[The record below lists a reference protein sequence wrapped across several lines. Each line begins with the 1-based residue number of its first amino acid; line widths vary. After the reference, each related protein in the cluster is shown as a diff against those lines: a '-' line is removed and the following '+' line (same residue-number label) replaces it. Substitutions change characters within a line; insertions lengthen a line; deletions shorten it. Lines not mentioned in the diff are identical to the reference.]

1 MNFLK
6 RAWYS
11 LLYRKKNTLLML
23 LMFFV
28 LGTLVLAG
36 LCIQSASQHSVQQIQ
51 QDVGAEIV
59 ISNVMPYYADYG
71 INGLT
76 LSTVE
81 IASGLTGVTNIEY
94 SSEVEAR
101 HVDFDP
107 IWREEERE
115 LYAENAPTIL
125 VAGEGNSA
133 AAVAFTDGTAAL
145 STGRHINKSDKHMA
159 LIHATLAAHNGL
171 DVGDSITI
179 RSRFVEDVVELKI
192 VGIFTTEEA
201 ADFNM
206 AASQQ
211 PENKIYIT
219 AADSF
224 ALLGGEMV
232 YQGVLTLED
241 PTKAD
246 EYVERI
252 KGFFKPIES
261 EAVCFIRDTEYRS
274 LAGPLS
280 SVQGAAAVMVAALLV
295 MGAVILV
302 LVTLLS
308 MHAREF
314 EMGILLAMGE
324 RKWKI
329 ILQLFIELLVPI
341 LLAVTLSIL
350 PVRTLLPSLGSAVG
364 LREAV
369 FMQAN
374 QVTSLYGAAVLLAA
388 VSTVVPAVKVLRCR
402 PRKILMAVE

>member
-36 LCIQSASQHSVQQIQ
+36 LCIQSASQQSVQQIQ

-107 IWREEERE
+107 IWSEEQSE
-115 LYAENAPTIL
+115 LYAETSPTIL

-133 AAVAFTDGTAAL
+133 AAAAFTDGTAVL
-145 STGRHINKSDKHMA
+145 SAGRHIVKTDKHAA
-159 LIHATLAAHNGL
+159 LVHATLAEHNGL
-171 DVGDSITI
+171 DIGDSITI
-179 RSRFVEDVVELKI
+179 RSRFVEDVVEVKI
-192 VGIFTTEEA
+192 VGIFTTEDA
-201 ADFNM
+201 ADPSM
-206 AASQQ
+206 AAIQQ

-219 AADSF
+219 AADAF

-232 YQGVLTLED
+232 YQGVLKLED

-280 SVQGAAAVMVAALLV
+280 SVQGAAAVMVAAVLV

-308 MHAREF
+308 MHVREH
-314 EMGILLAMGE
+314 EMGVLVAMGE

-329 ILQLFIELLVPI
+329 ILQLFLELLVPI

-350 PVRTLLPSLGSAVG
+350 PVQALLPSLGSAVG

-369 FMQAN
+369 FMQAD
-374 QVTSLYGAAVLLAA
+374 QVTSLYGVSILLAA
-388 VSTVVPAVKVLRCR
+388 VSTVVSAVKVLRCR

>member
-36 LCIQSASQHSVQQIQ
+36 LCIQSASRQSVQQIQ

-81 IASGLTGVTNIEY
+81 IASGLTGISSVEY

-107 IWREEERE
+107 IWSEEQSE
-115 LYAENAPTIL
+115 LYAETSPTVL
-125 VAGEGNSA
+125 LAGEGNTA
-133 AAVAFTDGTAAL
+133 AAEAFTDGTSVL
-145 STGRHINKSDKHMA
+145 SAGRHITKSDKGVA
-159 LIHATLAAHNGL
+159 LIHATLAEHNGL
-171 DVGDSITI
+171 DIGDSITL
-179 RSRFVEDVVELKI
+179 RSRFVEDVVEVQI
-192 VGIFTTEEA
+192 AGIFTTEDA
-201 ADFNM
+201 ADFNL
-206 AASQQ
+206 AATQQ
-211 PENKIYIT
+211 PENKIYIN
-219 AADSF
+219 AADAF
-224 ALLGGEMV
+224 TLLGREMV

-252 KGFFKPIES
+252 KGYFKPIEE

-280 SVQGAAAVMVAALLV
+280 SVQGAAAVMVVAVLV

-308 MHAREF
+308 MHAREH
-314 EMGILLAMGE
+314 EMGILVAMGE

-329 ILQLFIELLVPI
+329 ILQLFLELLVPI
-341 LLAVTLSIL
+341 LAAVTLSIL
-350 PVRTLLPSLGSAVG
+350 PVRALIPMIGEAVG
-364 LREAV
+364 LREAASV
-369 FMQAN
+369 EAGR
-374 QVTSLYGAAVLLAA
+374 VLALYGVSVLLAA
-388 VSTVVPAVKVLRCR
+388 LSAVVSAGKVLRCR

>member
-36 LCIQSASQHSVQQIQ
+36 LCIQNASQQSVQQIQ

-59 ISNVMPYYADYG
+59 ISNVMPYFADYG

-76 LSTVE
+76 MSTVE
-81 IASGLTGVTNIEY
+81 IASGLSGVTSLEY

-107 IWREEERE
+107 IWSEEQSE
-115 LYAENAPTIL
+115 LYAETAPTVL

-252 KGFFKPIES
+252 KGFFKPGEE

-280 SVQGAAAVMVAALLV
+280 SVQGAAAVMVAAVLV

-308 MHAREF
+308 MRAREF
-314 EMGILLAMGE
+314 EMGILLSMGE

-350 PVRTLLPSLGSAVG
+350 PVRALLPSLGSAVG

-369 FMQAN
+369 CMQAD

-388 VSTVVPAVKVLRCR
+388 VSTVISAGKVLRCQ
-402 PRKILMAVE
+402 PKKIMTAVQ

>member
-1 MNFLK
+1 
-6 RAWYS
+6 
-11 LLYRKKNTLLML
+11 ML

-36 LCIQSASQHSVQQIQ
+36 LCIQNASQQSVQQIQ

-81 IASGLTGVTNIEY
+81 IASGLTGVTAVEY

-107 IWREEERE
+107 IWSEEQRE

-125 VAGEGNSA
+125 AAGEGNSA
-133 AAVAFTDGTAAL
+133 AAEAFTDGTAVL
-145 STGRHINKSDKHMA
+145 SAGRHITKLDKHMA
-159 LIHATLAAHNGL
+159 LIHATLAEHNGL
-171 DVGDSITI
+171 DIGDSITI
-179 RSRFVEDVVELKI
+179 RSRFVEDVVEVKI
-192 VGIFTTEEA
+192 VGIFTTEDA
-201 ADFNM
+201 ADPNM

-219 AADSF
+219 AADAF
-224 ALLGGEMV
+224 ALLGREMV

-252 KGFFKPIES
+252 KGFFKPSEE

-280 SVQGAAAVMVAALLV
+280 SVQGAAAVMVAAVLV

-369 FMQAN
+369 FMQAD

-388 VSTVVPAVKVLRCR
+388 VSTVVSAVKVLRCR

>member
-11 LLYRKKNTLLML
+11 LLYRKKNTMLML

-36 LCIQSASQHSVQQIQ
+36 LCIQNASQQSVQQIQ

-71 INGLT
+71 VNGLT

-115 LYAENAPTIL
+115 LYAENATTVL
-125 VAGEGNSA
+125 AAGEGNTA
-133 AAVAFTDGTAAL
+133 AAGAFTGGTAVL
-145 STGRHINKSDKHMA
+145 SAGRHIVKTDKHAA
-159 LIHATLAAHNGL
+159 LVHATLAEHNGL
-171 DVGDSITI
+171 DVGDTITI
-179 RSRFVEDVVELKI
+179 RSRFVEDMVEVKI
-192 VGIFTTEEA
+192 VGIFTTEDA
-201 ADFNM
+201 ADLSM
-206 AASQQ
+206 SAIQQ

-219 AADSF
+219 AADAF
-224 ALLGGEMV
+224 TLLGREMV
-232 YQGVLTLED
+232 YQGVLTLDD

-261 EAVCFIRDTEYRS
+261 EAVCFIRDTKYRS

-280 SVQGAAAVMVAALLV
+280 SVQGAAAVMVAAVLV

-308 MHAREF
+308 MHAREY

-324 RKWKI
+324 QKWKI
-329 ILQLFIELLVPI
+329 ILQLFLELLVPV
-341 LLAVTLSIL
+341 LAAVTLSIPPVQAML
-350 PVRTLLPSLGSAVG
+350 PMLGDAVG
-364 LREAV
+364 LREAAY
-369 FMQAN
+369 MQTDH
-374 QVTSLYGAAVLLAA
+374 VLSLYGAAVLLAA
-388 VSTVVPAVKVLRCR
+388 VSTVVSAVKVLRCR

>member
-36 LCIQSASQHSVQQIQ
+36 LCIQNASQQSVQQIQ

-59 ISNVMPYYADYG
+59 ISNVMPHYADYG
-71 INGLT
+71 PNGLT

-81 IASGLTGVTNIEY
+81 IASGLTGITGTEY
-94 SSEVEAR
+94 SSELEALPG
-101 HVDFDP
+101 DFEP
-107 IWREEERE
+107 IWDEEQKA
-115 LYAENAPTIL
+115 LYNDSIDSIL
-125 VAGEGNSA
+125 VAGEGNTA
-133 AAVAFTDGTAAL
+133 AAEAFTAGTSVL
-145 STGRHINKSDKHMA
+145 SEGRHIVKTDKSMA
-159 LIHATLAAHNGL
+159 LIHATLAEKNGL
-171 DVGDSITI
+171 HIGDAITI
-179 RSRFVEDVVELKI
+179 RSHFVDDTVELKI
-192 VGIFTTEEA
+192 AGIYTTQDAAEEGRA
-201 ADFNM
+201 PFE
-206 AASQQ
+206 Q

-252 KGFFKPIES
+252 QGFFKPSES

-280 SVQGAAAVMVAALLV
+280 SVQGAAAVMVIAVLV

-324 RKWKI
+324 QKWKI
-329 ILQLFIELLVPI
+329 ILQLFLELLVPV
-341 LLAVTLSIL
+341 LAAVTLSIPPVQAML
-350 PVRTLLPSLGSAVG
+350 PMLGDAVG
-364 LREAV
+364 LREAAY
-369 FMQAN
+369 MQTDH
-374 QVTSLYGAAVLLAA
+374 VLSLYGAAVLLAA
-388 VSTVVPAVKVLRCR
+388 VSTVVSAVKVLRCR

>member
-36 LCIQSASQHSVQQIQ
+36 LCIQNASQQSVQQIQ

-133 AAVAFTDGTAAL
+133 AAEAFTDGTAVL
-145 STGRHINKSDKHMA
+145 SAGRHITKLDKHMA
-159 LIHATLAAHNGL
+159 LIHATLAEHNGL
-171 DVGDSITI
+171 DIGDSITI
-179 RSRFVEDVVELKI
+179 RSRFVEDVVEVKI
-192 VGIFTTEEA
+192 VGIFTTEDA
-201 ADFNM
+201 ADPNM

-252 KGFFKPIES
+252 KGFFKPSEE

-280 SVQGAAAVMVAALLV
+280 SVQGAAAVMVAAVLV

-369 FMQAN
+369 FMQAD

-388 VSTVVPAVKVLRCR
+388 VSTVVSAVKVLRCR